1 MVRKNIMAERAYW
14 NRLAQLMEARKKK
27 DSISALLGFLNL
39 SLLLHL
45 GSQPLV
51 QCHPHSR

>member
-51 QCHPHSR
+51 QCHPHLR